1 MKQIV
6 MLLLVLLTTLFFSGC
21 TTKYVYLKP
30 ERPYI
35 EDANI
40 TQCRN
45 PDMLENQKCVLN
57 NYINVKKERDV
68 LRFYL
73 IQVTESNSS
82 K

>member
-6 MLLLVLLTTLFFSGC
+6 MLSLVLLTALFFSGC
-21 TTKYVYLKP
+21 VTKYVYMKP

-35 EDANI
+35 EEANI

-45 PDMLENQKCVLN
+45 PDILENQKCVLK
-57 NYINVKKERDV
+57 NYINVKKERDI
-68 LRFYL
+68 LRFSL